1 MNTIINRRIG
11 TAIASVLITG
21 SGLCFDN
28 AVISGTSPTPNYQLV
43 KKIPLG
49 GEGGWDYLTL
59 DSAARRLYITHSTR
73 VIVLNVDTGL
83 VVGEI
88 GDTPGVHGV
97 AIARELNRG
106 FISNGLAATA
116 TIFDLKTLK
125 VIGKVK
131 TGSNP
136 DAIVYDS
143 VSQKVFT
150 FNGLSNSATVFDA
163 KTTKVLGT
171 IALGGKPEFAVAD
184 GLGRIDVNL
193 EDKSEIVA
201 INASNLK
208 VEKYS
213 PLKPCSEPTGIDID
227 KEHRRL
233 FIGCRNQIMTVV
245 DANTLSI
252 KATLPIGKRTDA
264 IAYDP
269 VTRLA
274 FSSNGEGSLTVVHE
288 DSADKFSI
296 VNNVVTEPGAR
307 TMALDLKTHK
317 LYLATAKFQATS
329 TPVPGQVRS
338 RPSIIPGTF
347 VILVLYDKQYH

>member
-1 MNTIINRRIG
+1 MNTIINRKIS

-28 AVISGTSPTPNYQLV
+28 AVISGTSPTPNYQVV

-49 GEGGWDYLTL
+49 GEGRWDYLTL
-59 DSAARRLYITHSTR
+59 DSAARRLYITRSTR
-73 VIVLNVDTGL
+73 VTVLNVDTGQ

-106 FISNGLAATA
+106 FTTNGKAATA

-184 GLGRIDVNL
+184 GLGHIYEN
-193 EDKSEIVA
+193 
-201 INASNLK
+201 
-208 VEKYS
+208 
-213 PLKPCSEPTGIDID
+213 
-227 KEHRRL
+227 
-233 FIGCRNQIMTVV
+233 
-245 DANTLSI
+245 
-252 KATLPIGKRTDA
+252 
-264 IAYDP
+264 
-269 VTRLA
+269 
-274 FSSNGEGSLTVVHE
+274 
-288 DSADKFSI
+288 
-296 VNNVVTEPGAR
+296 
-307 TMALDLKTHK
+307 
-317 LYLATAKFQATS
+317 
-329 TPVPGQVRS
+329 
-338 RPSIIPGTF
+338 
-347 VILVLYDKQYH
+347 

>member
-11 TAIASVLITG
+11 TAIVC
-21 SGLCFDN
+21 GL
-28 AVISGTSPTPNYQLV
+28 ISGFGFCFQNPIMSGTLPTPNYQIV
-43 KKIPLG
+43 KKILLG
-49 GEGGWDYLTL
+49 GQGGWDYLTL
-59 DSAARRLYITHSTR
+59 DSVARRLYITRSTK

-88 GDTPGVHGV
+88 PDTAGVHGV
-97 AIARELNRG
+97 AIARELGRG
-106 FISNGLAATA
+106 FTSNGKAATA
-116 TIFDLKTLK
+116 TIFDLKTLQ
-125 VIGKVK
+125 VIGQVK
-131 TGSNP
+131 TGSKP
-136 DAIVYDS
+136 DAIVYDP

-163 KTTKVLGT
+163 KTTKLLGT

-184 GLGRIDVNL
+184 GLGQIFVNL
-193 EDKSEIVA
+193 EDRNEVVA

-208 VEKYS
+208 LRQHWA
-213 PLKPCSEPTGIDID
+213 LKPCSEPSGIAID
-227 KEHRRL
+227 KQHRRL
-233 FIGCRNQIMTVV
+233 FIGCRNQVMNVV
-245 DANTLSI
+245 DANTGII
-252 KATLPIGKRTDA
+252 KATLTIGKGTDA

-269 VTRLA
+269 VTGLA

-288 DSADKFSI
+288 DSPDKFRI
-296 VNNVVTEPGAR
+296 VNNVVTQPGAR

-338 RPSIIPGTF
+338 RPPIIPGTF
-347 VILVLYDKQYH
+347 VILVLGD